1 METQNAA
8 RTDSLRG
15 AIEAAGAEQAHST
28 QWLKAR
34 LRFERLS
41 DGRYVLPIDS
51 IDQGIAMLAAPRM
64 LELLM
69 LSALLL
75 AKEPGSDAFK
85 LSAEITRLLRQI
97 KPE

>member
-1 METQNAA
+1 MESQNAA
-8 RTDSLRG
+8 RTDSLRSL
-15 AIEAAGAEQAHST
+15 IEAAGAEKAHSS

-34 LRFERLS
+34 LRFERLP

-64 LELLM
+64 VELLL
-69 LSALLL
+69 LSAAAL
-75 AKEPGSDAFK
+75 AKEPGSDAFE

-97 KPE
+97 NPE